1 MSRTMLCAF
10 TAAGLT
16 VFAVAVILTR
26 WCVLGDSVHLP
37 AGAAAWKVTMVVQ
50 GASLGAARLTTAVP
64 LDLERQHVLKDE
76 YTSPQLLSK
85 PPEARKSERRQV
97 IWTRRGGAAAGP
109 FHARCTFHVVPDGSH
124 ADAAAARLTTDL
136 YAAPKPG
143 KMLEPERRAEDNA
156 RIAAQA
162 RALTDDLDAGAT
174 LDRAEALYHF
184 VDRTIA
190 NEPSVKEP
198 VASAADCLENESGDC
213 GAKSRLLAA
222 LLRCRGVPARLVAGV
237 TLTKGPEQRAHYW
250 VEAWLDGRWLPMCPF
265 HHHFG
270 HVPGTY
276 LIFGY
281 GEHALVQG
289 SHIKDL
295 DYAFLVE
302 RLPGADSE
310 AGASPLKRV
319 FLAVSLYRLP
329 PAERRLVEVLLLLPA
344 AAVVISLFRNV
355 IGLMS
360 FGAFAPALIGLAFRG
375 GLGDLPGVLVFVT
388 ILLIGWLMRRVLDR
402 YHLLQVPRVAV
413 MLTLIMALLIAAVVA
428 ANRFG
433 APTTSY
439 ISLFPLIILTSMV
452 ERFWTIET
460 EDGAGASFR
469 TLFQTMLI
477 STVIALTLSIGALS
491 WWLFSF
497 PETLLIIIAAQM
509 LIGRYTGHRLTELF
523 RFRALLTRLPV

>member
-1 MSRTMLCAF
+1 MSRTMLCAL

-16 VFAVAVILTR
+16 VFALAVMTTR
-26 WCVLGDSVHLP
+26 WCVLGNSVHLP
-37 AGAAAWKVTMVVQ
+37 AGAAVWKVTMVVQ
-50 GASLGAARLTTAVP
+50 GVSLGAARLTTAVP

-76 YTSPQLLSK
+76 YSSPQLLSK
-85 PPEARKSERRQV
+85 PPEARKPERRQV
-97 IWTRRGGAAAGP
+97 IWTRRGGAAVGP
-109 FHARCTFHVVPDGSH
+109 FRARCTFDVVPDGSH
-124 ADAAAARLTTDL
+124 ADAAAVRLTSGL
-136 YAAPKPG
+136 YAAPAPG
-143 KMLEPERRAEDNA
+143 KMLEPESRAGEHA

-162 RALTDDLDAGAT
+162 RALTDDLAADSD

-184 VDRTIA
+184 VDGKIA
-190 NEPSVKEP
+190 NEPRVKEP
-198 VASAADCLENESGDC
+198 SVSAAACLENEAGDC
-213 GAKSRLLAA
+213 AAKSRLLAA
-222 LLRCRGVPARLVAGV
+222 LLRCRGIPARLVAGV

-250 VEAWLDGRWLPMCPF
+250 VEAWLEGRWLPMCPF

-270 HVPGTY
+270 RVPASY

-281 GEHALVQG
+281 GDHALVHG
-289 SHIKDL
+289 KHIKDL

-302 RLPGADSE
+302 RLPAADAA
-310 AGASPLKRV
+310 AGASPLKRA

-329 PAERRLVEVLLLLPA
+329 PAERRLVEVLLLLPV

-375 GLGDLPGVLVFVT
+375 GLSDLPGVLVFVT

-413 MLTLIMALLIAAVVA
+413 MLTLIMALLISAVVA

-433 APTTSY
+433 APTTAY

-469 TLFQTMLI
+469 TLFQTMVI

-497 PETLLIIIAAQM
+497 PETLLIIIAAQLM
-509 LIGRYTGHRLTELF
+509 IGRYTGHRLTELF
-523 RFRALLTRLPV
+523 RFRALLTHQPV